1 MLSDVLSV
9 INISRLQIS
18 HHQPISLSLKTGHLV
33 TFVFTAI
40 ILLGVVVGEKAR
52 TGGAINMDIQTRKKL
67 KSIVASMYVKMV
79 GNNIPLP
86 IIKDLDKIHRIL
98 WDKRENDNA

>member
-1 MLSDVLSV
+1 
-9 INISRLQIS
+9 
-18 HHQPISLSLKTGHLV
+18 
-33 TFVFTAI
+33 
-40 ILLGVVVGEKAR
+40 VGEKAR

-79 GNNIPLP
+79 AKNIDKA